1 VTGKGI
7 PFGSDPA
14 ATPADFQPRRA
25 LVVAAHPD
33 DAEFGAGGTIARFA
47 AGGAEVRYVV
57 ATDGSRGTK
66 DRTTSPHALAELRET
81 EQRRAAETV
90 GVREVH
96 FLRHGDGTLEPTMAL
111 RAECSLLIRTFRPDV
126 ILTHDPWKRYMIHPD
141 HRAIGHATLD
151 GLIAA
156 RDHLFQPEQL
166 VAGHEPHE
174 TTLVYLW
181 AADEPDLFVDIADT
195 LERKVAAIGCHA
207 SQVTRIPDWQGRIR
221 TRARDAASVGRRLAE
236 GGAAVTLGGRGPI
249 EHAEAFKRLEL
260 F

>member
-1 VTGKGI
+1 VTAKGI

-14 ATPADFQPRRA
+14 AVDADFLPKRA

-33 DAEFGAGGTIARFA
+33 DAEFGAGGIIGRWCAR
-47 AGGAEVRYVV
+47 GAEVSYVV

-66 DRTTSPHALAELRET
+66 DRAASPHRLADRRET
-81 EQRRAAETV
+81 EQRRAAETL

-96 FLRHGDGTLEPTMAL
+96 FLRHGDGTLEPTLAL
-111 RAECSLLIRTFRPDV
+111 RAECSLLIRAVRPDV
-126 ILTHDPWKRYMIHPD
+126 ILTHDPWRRYMLHPD

-151 GLIAA
+151 GLVAA

-166 VAGHEPHE
+166 IAGHEPHE

-181 AADEPDLFVDIADT
+181 AADDPDLFVDIADG
-195 LERKVAAIGCHA
+195 LERKIAAIACHE
-207 SQVTRIPDWQGRIR
+207 SQVYRIPQWQERIR
-221 TRARDAASVGRRLAE
+221 QRARDAARAG
-236 GGAAVTLGGRGPI
+236 GGRL
-249 EHAEAFKRLEL
+249 EYAEAYRRLEL